1 MKYKSLIIF
10 LYFWLL
16 KRNIIIRWLLFFVF
30 HFWPMNENHFVFKF
44 WIFEFSFIEKLSKFQ
59 CEDIMGYAH
68 LNTDHCDDGS
78 CIIHST
84 HSYLIFNL
92 YIYKLESFLVNNGLY
107 FKTTM
112 GLFHIYDE
120 VILHKIL

>member
-1 MKYKSLIIF
+1 M
-10 LYFWLL
+10 
-16 KRNIIIRWLLFFVF
+16 
-30 HFWPMNENHFVFKF
+30 
-44 WIFEFSFIEKLSKFQ
+44 
-59 CEDIMGYAH
+59 
-68 LNTDHCDDGS
+68 
-78 CIIHST
+78 HSI

-92 YIYKLESFLVNNGLY
+92 YIDKLESLLVNNGLY